1 MKKIEIDFS
10 LSLAKKTKAPL
21 NKPFRLPSGSK
32 KKFGVYVKND
42 KGNIVKVTFGDPNM
56 SIKRDNPERRKS
68 FRARHGCDNPGP
80 KYKANYWS
88 CKMWSV
94 KPVSKITGSEEE
106 ITLEAE
112 VQAKGKGLWYNIQ
125 QKKKRM
131 GKNYRPAKEGSKDR
145 PSQEA
150 LKRAQAE
157 DYSNEQYEWDG
168 ETEFDQNELMTADL
182 HNVEEMESPEEEL
195 QDYKEDFYGMIVG
208 SITSIQTHAQNILN
222 KLNDPMVKENLTEP
236 FLQQA
241 AALAEDYMI
250 TIHNYVMFNKENEE
264 SRASMMFKVGDKV
277 KNVNAECKHYG
288 SEGIVKEIR
297 DLPENMGYA
306 VMYECTNDGSTWKK
320 GDMLGKTEI
329 QLVKA
334 SDDKYQI
341 EADEEY
347 KNMMTIE
354 GEKFN
359 EFLKKCVP
367 TKKGDDKSKFKSCLE
382 DYKKNK

>member
-1 MKKIEIDFS
+1 MEIDFS
-10 LSLAKKTKAPL
+10 TDIQAAKKGKAPL

-56 SIKRDNPERRKS
+56 SIKRDNPERRKAY
-68 FRARHGCDNPGP
+68 RARHGCDNPGP

-88 CKMWSV
+88 CKMWSA
-94 KPVSKITGSEEE
+94 KPVSKITGSCGCDSVQNEEE
-106 ITLEAE
+106 VTLEIDI
-112 VQAKGKGLWYNIQ
+112 QAKNKGLWYNIQ

-131 GKNYRPAKEGSKDR
+131 GKNYRPAPKGSKDR

-150 LKRAQAE
+150 LKKAQGS
-157 DYSNEQYEWDG
+157 DYLNEEYEWDG
-168 ETEFDQNELMTADL
+168 ETEFDQVELLKIDDSLSQAEEIEDL
-182 HNVEEMESPEEEL
+182 E
-195 QDYKEDFYGMIVG
+195 DYKEDFYGMIVG

-236 FLQQA
+236 FLQQT

-250 TIHNYVMFNKENEE
+250 TIHNYVMFNKENENTE
-264 SRASMMFKVGDKV
+264 ASEDKI
-277 KNVNAECKHYG
+277 Y
-288 SEGIVKEIR
+288 
-297 DLPENMGYA
+297 
-306 VMYECTNDGSTWKK
+306 T
-320 GDMLGKTEI
+320 
-329 QLVKA
+329 
-334 SDDKYQI
+334 I

-347 KNMMTIE
+347 KKMMTVE
-354 GEKFN
+354 GQKFN
-359 EFLKKCVP
+359 EFLKKCIV